1 MGSGSAL
8 DITSSAVKANKK
20 ANSQASQASEVSLVD
35 GKSKDLTPNGIH
47 QTTKGKYNS
56 ELFSGE
62 TSAQD

>member
-1 MGSGSAL
+1 VGSGSAL

-20 ANSQASQASEVSLVD
+20 ANSQASEVSLAD